1 MEHAPARPRAAR
13 RILLAATVAT
23 AVAFTATSLSAIRPA
38 HADTPALSV
47 LYKTSTGATADEAE
61 PWLEVV
67 NNTTAAI
74 PLSQI
79 TLRYYFSADT
89 TVPYTFA
96 CAWAVVG
103 CSNLTGTVVALAD
116 PTPTADHYLQIT
128 FDADAGSLAAGAN
141 SGDLELRLYRSDW
154 QDVDQA
160 NDYSFVA
167 ADTTYTPSTLVT
179 AYQNGSLVWGT
190 EPPGSSSS
198 SPTPTASASG
208 TPTGSPTGTPTGSPT
223 GTPGSPPAGG
233 ALFDDFHY
241 TGSADPNLA
250 AHDWTVRTGSGGPGV
265 ANSWSANAITFPTD
279 PTALGGQEMQ
289 LEATTDGT
297 TAGTTQ
303 AEIDTSQQ
311 KFFEGTYAA
320 RVYFNDAPTTG
331 QNGDHV
337 NETFYTISP
346 DNSLYSELD
355 NEYLPNGGWGAPGP
369 TLYTTSWYSADAM
382 DRVTH
387 NVINSL
393 QGWHTLE
400 MTVEGGTVT
409 YYVDGQQYFSSTGK
423 YYPREDMTIDFNEWF
438 IDLPFTGSR
447 TWDEK
452 VNWVYYNN
460 AGALSPSDVQN
471 AVNSYVASGTN
482 FTDTVPAAG

>member
-1 MEHAPARPRAAR
+1 MEHAHPRPRGMRRALVAAAS
-13 RILLAATVAT
+13 LVCT
-23 AVAFTATSLSAIRPA
+23 AVALYPTVHAA
-38 HADTPALSV
+38 HADSPALSV
-47 LYKTSTGATADEAE
+47 LYKTSTAATADEAE

-67 NNTTAAI
+67 NNTSAAI

-96 CAWAVVG
+96 CAWAVPG
-103 CSNLTGTVVALAD
+103 CSNLTGTVVTMAN
-116 PTPTADHYLQIT
+116 PTATADHYLQIS
-128 FDADAGSLAAGAN
+128 FGADAGSLAPGAN
-141 SGDLELRLYRSDW
+141 TGDLELRLYRSDW
-154 QDVDQA
+154 ANVNQA
-160 NDYSFVA
+160 NDYSFNA
-167 ADTTYTPSTLVT
+167 ADTGYTLNSQVT
-179 AYQNGSLVWGT
+179 AYVNGALAWGT
-190 EPPGSSSS
+190 EPNGGTA
-198 SPTPTASASG
+198 SPTPTPTPTGGGSPTPTPTP
-208 TPTGSPTGTPTGSPT
+208 TPTGSTGTGTPPSG
-223 GTPGSPPAGG
+223 GTM
-233 ALFDDFHY
+233 FDDFDY
-241 TGSADPNLA
+241 TGPTDPNLN
-250 AHDWTVRTGSGGPGV
+250 AHDWTIRTGSGGPGI
-265 ANSWSANAITFPTD
+265 ANTWTQNAISFPSD
-279 PTALGGQEMQ
+279 PTAQGGKVMQ

-297 TAGTTQ
+297 NTTQ
-303 AEIDTSQQ
+303 AEIDTTSE

-382 DRVTH
+382 NRETH
-387 NVINSL
+387 NVISSL

-409 YYVDGQQYFSSTGK
+409 YYVDGSEYFSTTGI
-423 YYPREDMTIDFNEWF
+423 YYPREPMTIDFNEWF
-438 IDLPFTGSR
+438 IDLTGASGPR

-460 AGALSPSDVQN
+460 SGALTPTQ
-471 AVNSYVASGTN
+471 VNSTVAGYYSSGTN
-482 FTDTVPAAG
+482 FTDTVPNS